1 MSTNHADIF
10 NVNPYEAQA
19 GLSTLESEVLWEYAK
34 LAQHVRLLTAKT
46 KELSEQPDQNLVARL
61 RVLERKMG
69 LVSILFKASVW
80 GVINEQ
86 SAISVSEQYADETM

>member
-1 MSTNHADIF
+1 MSTNHGDIF
-10 NVNPYEAQA
+10 NVNPYEAHA
-19 GLSTLESEVLWEYAK
+19 SLSTLESEVLWEYAK
-34 LAQHVRLLTAKT
+34 LAQHIRLLTAKT

-86 SAISVSEQYADETM
+86 PAIDIPEQYADETM